1 MDDQQGQ
8 QSRTQEAVGSVSV
21 QPVIVQPR
29 GAESAAPRDS
39 NESPLDKTRRSC
51 IAVGKIIRTSM
62 IMSGI
67 AHVLLVPAVMGVAIW
82 SVIGY
87 RSGPP
92 PAAHYIR
99 VAGLY
104 VLPAT
109 VITGHIL
116 MSLFSAALLSLRR
129 NPVSSS
135 SVAIA
140 RFMMVAAP
148 LASILLLI
156 FPLYATFLF
165 NGAFW
170 GDGDIVGQIIFV
182 IVWLLILIGVTVATA
197 VRAGQYLKLS
207 HQLSV
212 NQDALGAE
220 AATSPNSTETQE
232 SSRRKTA
239 GKVLFVT
246 TVASMFIW
254 AWPPMT
260 YLLLVVGHTALSTL
274 GLESG
279 SWFEI
284 VLRMSIGPVLVIIAY
299 VLVIRSSLRMMSG
312 GVSTVRRGS
321 THEGGE

>member
-1 MDDQQGQ
+1 MDDQQRRQ
-8 QSRTQEAVGSVSV
+8 PQTQETVESVNV
-21 QPVIVQPR
+21 QPVIIQPR
-29 GAESAAPRDS
+29 GTELAAPRDS

-51 IAVGKIIRTSM
+51 ITVGKIIRTSM

-67 AHVLLVPAVMGVAIW
+67 VHVLLVPVVMGVAIW
-82 SVIGY
+82 SLTGY

-92 PAAHYIR
+92 PAAHYIQ

-129 NPVSSS
+129 NPVPSS

-140 RFMMVAAP
+140 RFMVVAAP

-170 GDGDIVGQIIFV
+170 GDGDVVGQIIFV

-207 HQLSV
+207 RQLSIS
-212 NQDALGAE
+212 QDAPGAE
-220 AATSPNSTETQE
+220 ATTSPNSPEAQK
-232 SSRRKTA
+232 SARRRTA
-239 GKVLFVT
+239 GKVLFVI

-254 AWPPMT
+254 AWPPIT

-274 GLESG
+274 GLEGG
-279 SWFEI
+279 SWLGI
-284 VLRMSIGPVLVIIAY
+284 ALGMSIGPVLVIIAY
-299 VLVIRSSLRMMSG
+299 VVAIRSSLRMMSG
-312 GVSTVRRGS
+312 GVLTARRGN
-321 THEGGE
+321 THESGE